1 MDPNLVMLILM
12 GIFTVFIGIATST
25 SRSVASAAD
34 RSASSLGLALLPELE
49 ETVRRR
55 IRRRNVFTMTGAVLG
70 GIVGYG
76 LMGFLPIETGFFGSP
91 STWLILVAWF
101 AGLGVGATL
110 SALTDRTT
118 IDPDAPRV
126 ARTGVVGLADYSAPV
141 ERLTARAVVAVALIV
156 AMAALVLLATG
167 AVPPENRLGTI
178 APLIMSGFAALA
190 LAVYEI
196 GGRRIATRGRPSA
209 SPAEL
214 AWDDALRSLAIRD
227 MVGAPL
233 FVGVYSAIML
243 VAAVMPALRVFD
255 DLTGVIVTGSVI
267 GLIAVVAITAMVI
280 SLLGRPQQHYLR
292 RLWPEVA
299 AAGDALTAQRAAAS
313 ATPAS
318 TPTPD
323 RALATTPADDAP
335 STGGRA

>member
-1 MDPNLVMLILM
+1 MDPNFVMLILM
-12 GIFTVFIGIATST
+12 GIVTVFIGIATST

-34 RSASSLGLALLPELE
+34 RTASSLGLALLPELE
-49 ETVRRR
+49 DTVRRR
-55 IRRRNVFTMTGAVLG
+55 VRRRTVFTMTGAVLG

-76 LMGFLPIETGFFGSP
+76 LVGLLPLETGFFGSA

-110 SALTDRTT
+110 SALTDRTS
-118 IDPDAPRV
+118 IDPDAPRF

-141 ERLTARAVVAVALIV
+141 ERLTARVVVAVVLIV
-156 AMAALVLLATG
+156 AVVTLVLLATG
-167 AVPPENRLGTI
+167 AMPPESRVGTI
-178 APLIMSGFAALA
+178 APLIMSGIAALA

-227 MVGAPL
+227 MVSAPL
-233 FVGVYSAIML
+233 FVGVYSAVML
-243 VAAVMPALRVFD
+243 VAAAMPAFRVVD
-255 DLTGVIVTGSVI
+255 DLTGLIVTGAII
-267 GLIAVVAITAMVI
+267 GLIAVVAITAMVV

-299 AAGDALTAQRAAAS
+299 AAGDALTAQRRDAGAPNS
-313 ATPAS
+313 VSTEAS
-318 TPTPD
+318 T
-323 RALATTPADDAP
+323 
-335 STGGRA
+335 TGGRA